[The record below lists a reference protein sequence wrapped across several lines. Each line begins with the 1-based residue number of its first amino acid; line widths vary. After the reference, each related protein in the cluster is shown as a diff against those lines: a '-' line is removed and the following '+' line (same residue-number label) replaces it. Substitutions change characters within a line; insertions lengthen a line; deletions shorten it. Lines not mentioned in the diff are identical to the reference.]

1 METTMKEEGKN
12 KKREEEKQVRKIQKK
27 VEERERKMKKRK
39 EKKQGLAWKGTI
51 KELVGNGKIEYCKHF
66 SWKQVEK
73 RDQLLNTLLCSQH

>member
-51 KELVGNGKIEYCKHF
+51 KELGGMEKLNIANILVGNRQKKEISY
-66 SWKQVEK
+66 
-73 RDQLLNTLLCSQH
+73 